1 MIDDATAAA
10 NIHIH
15 PTTGIATPIVTISLN
30 APPGLESI
38 LIPEFARGFVAQG
51 WTKVRAITGDWTAFP
66 RPGVSLRGRAGNTAL
81 VQSGHET
88 IFDGSLVPPDG
99 WSDLV
104 QHRGETTILMGIGLM
119 DSQQWPTELPAAAA
133 AGRIV
138 GATAAVTLTSG
149 FGTPVSRR
157 KKR

>member
-30 APPGLESI
+30 APPRLESN
-38 LIPEFARGFVAQG
+38 LIPEFAKRFTAQG
-51 WTKVRAITGDWTAFP
+51 WTKVRAITGNWTAFP
-66 RPGVSLRGRAGNTAL
+66 RPGISIRGGACNNAL
-81 VQSGHET
+81 VESGHET

-104 QHRGETTILMGIGLM
+104 QHRGETTILMGIGIM
-119 DSQQWPTELPAAAA
+119 DSAQWPTDLPAAAA
-133 AGRIV
+133 AGRLV
-138 GATAAVTLTSG
+138 GATAAATLTSG
-149 FGTPVSRR
+149 FDTPISPRT
-157 KKR
+157 KS